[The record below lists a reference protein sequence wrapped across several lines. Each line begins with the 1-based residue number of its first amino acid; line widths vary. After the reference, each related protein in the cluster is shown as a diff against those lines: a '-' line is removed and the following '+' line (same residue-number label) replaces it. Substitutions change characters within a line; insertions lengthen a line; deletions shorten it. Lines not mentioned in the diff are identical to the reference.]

1 MNCCRNIIFC
11 ILAGL
16 LCLAGFTFLPID
28 AVFASTTD
36 GTVSGY
42 AWSENIGWINFGA
55 TGNNIHITDSALTGD
70 AWNENKGW
78 IKLDP
83 NQSGVKNTSS
93 GTLSGYAWGGE
104 VGWINF
110 SGVTIN
116 SSGRFVGIT
125 NGDNTNV
132 GRVNFDC
139 TYCAVQTDWRP
150 ASSRGGGGGG
160 GLPPGAYSAPAAP
173 FSILINDGNTY
184 TNNPAVILKIQA
196 GSDVFKMAISNSAG
210 FENTVQ
216 EDYQATK
223 TWILSQGDG
232 VKTVYV
238 KFYTQYGQPSE
249 TIQRSIILDTQI
261 PEIKITSIKEKYSPD
276 EEVIF
281 GGASEAEAQITLFID
296 DQFSIFKADKEGN
309 WLISLGKMATGKHH
323 IELFA
328 KDLAGN
334 TGKAIAADFSVEA
347 GVTPT
352 PVATLPPLLQKIKE
366 GLTPILPN
374 ILKPKKLQPAKILTL
389 PKTSPV
395 ALTMPWNLLP
405 VEQIKKFVLSP
416 LPSDI
421 KLIAEKFPQVEKT
434 FTEVGVAKITDVSKL
449 KTANLKLPGL
459 TQTLGF
465 WGTEITPGK
474 FAPPK
479 GIPIARL
486 TSAAKTKIPS
496 EIVFAKAGGGLV
508 DFNVALSINDQGKA
522 QQTIK
527 TIAGGPVQLIIK
539 IDKPAKTVKGYMVF
553 KSKKPQQPSF
563 QVPLNYLAASLVF
576 SGPDLAQNQVQP
588 VALEERLVLQE
599 FEYEDIGNGV
609 YVANINSPVV
619 DGEYEIITVINYEG
633 EQIQSKEIKLITV
646 VDPEGYIYEK
656 DGDKETRVNGAI
668 ISLYWLNPDTKQYE
682 LWPAKDYQQ
691 ENPQTTDVRGTYSF
705 LVPEG
710 HYYLKVDAPGYTSYD
725 GKPFEVTEGSGIHVN
740 IELKTKYWWL
750 SFFDLKT
757 ILLIAVLLLLLYNF
771 YRDKLRDIVV
781 LKSV

>member
-1 MNCCRNIIFC
+1 MVKSLDIIFC

-16 LCLAGFTFLPID
+16 LYLAGFTFLPID

-55 TGNNIHITDSALTGD
+55 TGNNIHVTDSALTGD

-78 IKLDP
+78 IKLGP

-93 GTLSGYAWGGE
+93 GTLSGYAWGGV

-150 ASSRGGGGGG
+150 ASARGGGG
-160 GLPPGAYSAPAAP
+160 GLPSGAYSAPAAP
-173 FSILINDGNTY
+173 FSILINDGNQY
-184 TNNPAVILKIQA
+184 TNSSTVTLKMQV
-196 GSDVFKMAISNSAG
+196 GSDVEKMAISNLAG
-210 FENTVQ
+210 FENAVQ
-216 EDYQATK
+216 EDYKATK
-223 TWILSQGDG
+223 TWTLSQGNG
-232 VKTVYV
+232 AKTVYV
-238 KFYTQYGQPSE
+238 KFYTKYGQPSE
-249 TIQRSIILDTQI
+249 TIQGSIILDTQA
-261 PEIKITSIKEKYSPD
+261 PEIKITNIKEKYSPD

-281 GGASEAEAQITLFID
+281 GGTSEAEAKITLFID

-309 WLISLGKMATGKHH
+309 WLISLDKMAAGKHH

-334 TGKAIAADFSVEA
+334 IGKTIVADFSVEA
-347 GVTPT
+347 GVIPT

-366 GLTPILPN
+366 GLTPILPG
-374 ILKPKKLQPAKILTL
+374 ILKPKGLQPAKVVIL
-389 PKTSPV
+389 PKEAPI
-395 ALTMPWNLLP
+395 ALVRPWNYLP
-405 VEQIKKFVLSP
+405 VKEIKRFVLSP

-421 KLIAEKFPQVEKT
+421 RLIAEKFPQVEKT
-434 FTEVGVAKITDVSKL
+434 FADVGIAKITDVSKL
-449 KTANLKLPGL
+449 KAANLKLPGL
-459 TQTLGF
+459 TQTLGLSQI
-465 WGTEITPGK
+465 EITPGK
-474 FAPPK
+474 LTPPK
-479 GIPIARL
+479 GIPIAQL
-486 TSAAKTKIPS
+486 TSVAKTKIPS

-508 DFNVALSINDQGKA
+508 DFNVALSVNDQGKA

-527 TIAGGPVQLIIK
+527 TIAGGPMQLIIK
-539 IDKPAKTVKGYMVF
+539 TDKPAKTVKGYMIF

-588 VALEERLVLQE
+588 VDVEERLVLQE
-599 FEYEDIGNGV
+599 FEYEDTGNGV

-619 DGEYEIITVINYEG
+619 DGEYEIITVIDYEG
-633 EQIQSKEIKLITV
+633 EQIQSREIKLITV

-668 ISLYWLNPDTKQYE
+668 VSLYWLNPDTKQYE

-691 ENPQTTDVRGTYSF
+691 ENPQTTDVRGAYSF

-710 HYYLKVDAPGYTSYD
+710 HYYLRVDAPGYTSYD

-757 ILLIAVLLLLLYNF
+757 ILLVAVLLLLLYNF
-771 YRDKLRDIVV
+771 YRDKLREVV
-781 LKSV
+781 LFKTKS